1 MNRGIVIGSRVHQGN
16 NNFSFNGAVDS
27 RELPKWLL
35 YWDKIAYAGLA
46 VNGGRLSG
54 KNPQDVQFLESEG
67 IFRTEFVDI
76 STDELP
82 LPEPGGVSMMGLAQN
97 QIPIASASARV
108 SLTEHLSSNAGEI
121 WSMGQSG
128 GEQLLLPGERAIEL
142 IDIELVNCLPIPSPE
157 TPFEDIL
164 NFKLQHIAELEQLRY
179 TLDKFRER
187 ILSSSDEMRA
197 TESVIF
203 EISKALANIHNALG
217 SNNIPTLS
225 ETISLYTN
233 NPALGFWT
241 SLGGIAAASTG
252 IPLEVGAAAGLG
264 LPTVC
269 KFIKRSIA
277 GGESLPNPSAD
288 FAYAYETV
296 RQLR

>member
-1 MNRGIVIGSRVHQGN
+1 MNRGIVIGSRVEQGN

-35 YWDKIAYAGLA
+35 YWDKIVYAGLA

-54 KNPQDVQFLESEG
+54 NNPQDVQFLEAEG

-76 STDELP
+76 STEELP
-82 LPEPGGVSMMGLAQN
+82 QPEPGGVKMMGLAQN

-108 SLTEHLSSNAGEI
+108 NLTKHLSYNSGEI
-121 WSMGQSG
+121 WSMGQAG

-142 IDIELVNCLPIPSPE
+142 IDIKLVNSLPVPSPE

-164 NFKLQHIAELEQLRY
+164 NFKLRHTAELEQLRY

-187 ILSSSDEMRA
+187 ILSSSDERRA
-197 TESVIF
+197 TESALYD
-203 EISKALANIHNALG
+203 ISQALSNIHNALV

-241 SLGGIAAASTG
+241 SLGGIAAASAG
-252 IPLEVGAAAGLG
+252 MPLEVGAAAGLG

-269 KFIKRSIA
+269 KFVKRSIT
-277 GGESLPNPSAD
+277 GGESLPNPNTD
-288 FAYAYETV
+288 FAYAYEALK
-296 RQLR
+296 RLK